1 MQHFV
6 DDITIKYHELPKV
19 KYCRRYRSKSGLPR
33 TMMEAR
39 FQYTNQGFLL
49 FEVYTADI
57 DTHLSTLIVKV
68 DSYNQLERKM
78 SEFMKKVVKGSSSW
92 TDVAALFDD
101 SNTLHHPIGFY
112 EKEFNER
119 MIQKWLSGLQKNC
132 SYSLKTRVTPKQ
144 VSYGWGDCHIS

>member
-1 MQHFV
+1 
-6 DDITIKYHELPKV
+6 
-19 KYCRRYRSKSGLPR
+19 
-33 TMMEAR
+33 MMEAR